1 MMKET
6 AIRVLIAL
14 LMTLLSVGC
23 SSAATP
29 AAPPAA
35 TSAPP
40 AAAKPTTAPGGA
52 ATTAAA
58 ATVAAPA
65 AAPTSAPAP
74 TAAPAAADFRNRTV
88 HIIVGY
94 APGGGFDANARLL
107 APLLSQALPG
117 NPTVVVEN
125 QPGADSLL
133 AARTVLT
140 GPARGNDVNI
150 VVYIATLL
158 ARSALSGGIDG
169 FAPEEQSIYLG
180 KPDAAPTQIGICAS
194 SKVVSNLDEFLA
206 RSEPLKVSGLNG
218 TSYYDSL
225 LRWVKEVG
233 YPIDVVFGYAGTSA
247 MALAFNQGEVDA
259 TPSCRD
265 QDLAQNP
272 DWLDNG
278 QLTPLFYFEQPAE
291 AIKKLQAQ
299 GKFPW
304 YRNVLDVRPVT
315 PDQQAVLKTW
325 LAINQGSNVYA
336 ISKQTPPDVAR
347 SLQQAFKQVVTSNE
361 LMAQFQSRQLQVGY
375 MAPEEIDRTVKD
387 LGQASPA
394 ARELM
399 KKLLGS

>member
-1 MMKET
+1 VEFC
-6 AIRVLIAL
+6 
-14 LMTLLSVGC
+14 LMRMRSLSVVLLVLVSVAC

-29 AAPPAA
+29 APPSAATSAPAAAAKPTSAPAAGATAAPAATPAAPAA
-35 TSAPP
+35 TSAP
-40 AAAKPTTAPGGA
+40 A
-52 ATTAAA
+52 
-58 ATVAAPA
+58 V
-65 AAPTSAPAP
+65 
-74 TAAPAAADFRNRTV
+74 DFRGRTV
-88 HIIVGY
+88 HLIVGY

-107 APLLSQALPG
+107 APLLAQALPG

-133 AARTVLT
+133 AAKTVLT
-140 GPARGNDVNI
+140 GPQRGNDIN
-150 VVYIATLL
+150 VVIYIATLL
-158 ARSALSGGIDG
+158 ARSVLSGGIDG

-180 KPDAAPTQIGICAS
+180 KPDASPTQIGICAS

-218 TSYYDSL
+218 SSYYDSL
-225 LRWVKEVG
+225 MRWVKEVG
-233 YPIDVVFGYAGTSA
+233 YPIDIVFGYSGTNT

-272 DWLDNG
+272 DWLDKG
-278 QLTPLFYFEQPAE
+278 EITPLFYFEQPAD

-304 YRNVLDVRPVT
+304 YKPVLDVRPVT
-315 PDQQAVLKTW
+315 PDQQDVLKTW
-325 LAINQGSNVYA
+325 MSINQGSNIYA
-336 ISKQTPPDVAR
+336 ISKQTPPEVA
-347 SLQQAFKQVVTSNE
+347 SALQQAFKQVVTGNE
-361 LMAQFQSRQLQVGY
+361 MISQFQSRQLQVGY
-375 MAPEEIDRTVKD
+375 MAPEEIDKTVKD
-387 LGQASPA
+387 LNQASPA

>member
-1 MMKET
+1 
-6 AIRVLIAL
+6 
-14 LMTLLSVGC
+14 
-23 SSAATP
+23 
-29 AAPPAA
+29 
-35 TSAPP
+35 
-40 AAAKPTTAPGGA
+40 
-52 ATTAAA
+52 
-58 ATVAAPA
+58 
-65 AAPTSAPAP
+65 
-74 TAAPAAADFRNRTV
+74 V
-88 HIIVGY
+88 HIVVGY

-133 AARTVLT
+133 AAKTVLT
-140 GPARGNDVNI
+140 GPQRGNDINI
-150 VVYIATLL
+150 VVYISTLL
-158 ARSALSGGIDG
+158 ARSVLSGGVDG
-169 FAPEEQSIYLG
+169 FAPEEQSVYLG

-218 TSYYDSL
+218 SSYYDSL
-225 LRWVKEVG
+225 MRWVKEVG
-233 YPIDVVFGYAGTSA
+233 YPIDIVFGYSGTNA

-272 DWLDNG
+272 DWLDKAEI
-278 QLTPLFYFEQPAE
+278 TPLFYFEQPAD

-304 YRNVLDVRPVT
+304 YRPVLDVRPVT
-315 PDQQAVLKTW
+315 PDQEAVLKTW
-325 LAINQGSNVYA
+325 MSINQGSNVYA
-336 ISKQTPPDVAR
+336 VSKQTPPEVAR
-347 SLQQAFKQVVTSNE
+347 ALQQAFKQVTTSNE
-361 LMAQFQSRQLQVGY
+361 MINQFQSRQLQVGY
-375 MAPEEIDRTVKD
+375 MAPEEIDKTVKD

-399 KKLLGS
+399 KKLLGT

>member
-1 MMKET
+1 MMT
-6 AIRVLIAL
+6 MRSLSVAL
-14 LMTLLSVGC
+14 VGLLSVAC
-23 SSAATP
+23 TSAATP

-40 AAAKPTTAPGGA
+40 AATK
-52 ATTAAA
+52 
-58 ATVAAPA
+58 
-65 AAPTSAPAP
+65 PTSAPAAGA
-74 TAAPAAADFRNRTV
+74 TAAAPASTATPAPAVDFRGRTV

-94 APGGGFDANARLL
+94 APGGGFDANARLM
-107 APLLSQALPG
+107 APLLAQALPG

-133 AARTVLT
+133 AAKTVLT
-140 GPARGNDVNI
+140 GPQRGNDLNI

-158 ARSALSGGIDG
+158 ARSVLTGGVDG

-180 KPDAAPTQIGICAS
+180 KPDAAPTQIGLCAS
-194 SKVVSNLDEFLA
+194 SRVVANLDEFLA

-218 TSYYDSL
+218 SSYYDSL
-225 LRWVKEVG
+225 VRWVKEVG
-233 YPIDVVFGYAGTSA
+233 YPIDIVFGYAGTNA

-272 DWLDNG
+272 DWLDKG
-278 QLTPLFYFEQPAE
+278 QITPLFYFEQPAE
-291 AIKKLQAQ
+291 AIRKLQAQ
-299 GKFPW
+299 GRFPW
-304 YRNVLDVRPVT
+304 YRPVLDVRPVT
-315 PDQQAVLKTW
+315 PDQEAVLKTW
-325 LAINQGSNVYA
+325 MSINQGSNVYA
-336 ISKQTPPDVAR
+336 VSKQTPPEVAKA
-347 SLQQAFKQVVTSNE
+347 LQQAFKQVVTSNE
-361 LMAQFQSRQLQVGY
+361 MISQFQSRQLQVGY
-375 MAPEEIDRTVKD
+375 MGPEDIDKTVKD

>member
-1 MMKET
+1 MAM
-6 AIRVLIAL
+6 RSLSVVLVVA
-14 LMTLLSVGC
+14 LLSVAC
-23 SSAATP
+23 TSAKP
-29 AAPPAA
+29 AAPSAA
-35 TSAPP
+35 TSAPA
-40 AAAKPTTAPGGA
+40 AAAK
-52 ATTAAA
+52 
-58 ATVAAPA
+58 
-65 AAPTSAPAP
+65 PTSAPAP
-74 TAAPAAADFRNRTV
+74 VVDFRGRTV
-88 HIIVGY
+88 HLIVGY

-133 AARTVLT
+133 AAKTVLT
-140 GPARGNDVNI
+140 GPQRGNDIN
-150 VVYIATLL
+150 VVIYIATLL
-158 ARSALSGGIDG
+158 ARSVLSGGIDG
-169 FAPEEQSIYLG
+169 FAPEEQSVYLG

-218 TSYYDSL
+218 SSYYDSL
-225 LRWVKEVG
+225 VRWAKEVG
-233 YPIDVVFGYAGTSA
+233 YPIDIVLGYSGTNT

-272 DWLDNG
+272 DWLDKG
-278 QLTPLFYFEQPAE
+278 EITPLFYFEQPAD

-304 YRNVLDVRPVT
+304 YRPVLDVRPVT
-315 PDQQAVLKTW
+315 PDQQDVLKTW
-325 LAINQGSNVYA
+325 MSINQGSNVYA
-336 ISKQTPPDVAR
+336 VSKQTPPDVAR
-347 SLQQAFKQVVTSNE
+347 ALQQAFKQVVTGNE
-361 LMAQFQSRQLQVGY
+361 MIGQFQTRQLQVGY
-375 MAPEEIDRTVKD
+375 MAPEEIDKTVKD
-387 LGQASPA
+387 LNQTSPA